1 MKNTLF
7 LKKKWRKNPLFHCV
21 FCDFS
26 RFLRNRKKFTST
38 NFLGIFKGGACK
50 YMGRSWADH
59 GRSWA
64 DHGQIMGDAGLWWVF
79 AAYGW
84 VLVGFRSLRLGFQI
98 SMLGF
103 STLRLGFQIA
113 KWQSKLAF
121 TPWKSNKSY
130 RKYSIV
136 WRSVQKFAPAIF
148 LFSQEK
154 CKKFCTCI
162 FFFEI
167 WISQKFRKS
176 WPPHAIKFLMKK

>member
-1 MKNTLF
+1 MHFWELCLMKNTLF
-7 LKKKWRKNPLFHCV
+7 LKRKWRTNPLFHCV

-38 NFLGIFKGGACK
+38 NFLGIFKGGPCK

-64 DHGQIMGDAGLWWVF
+64 DHGQIMGDAGFWWVF

-103 STLRLGFQIA
+103 STLRLGFQI
-113 KWQSKLAF
+113 SMLGFTTLRLAF
-121 TPWKSNKSY
+121 GKKNCFFRLGFINKNQLGRAGSSFLRKRYINTIPSLLWKSKKNH
-130 RKYSIV
+130 
-136 WRSVQKFAPAIF
+136 
-148 LFSQEK
+148 LFG
-154 CKKFCTCI
+154 FY
-162 FFFEI
+162 
-167 WISQKFRKS
+167 
-176 WPPHAIKFLMKK
+176 

>member
-1 MKNTLF
+1 MHFWELCLMKNTLF

-38 NFLGIFKGGACK
+38 KFLGIFMGRPCK

-84 VLVGFRSLRLGFQI
+84 VF
-98 SMLGF
+98 GF
-103 STLRLGFQIA
+103 SDEHAGFYYLTA
-113 KWQSKLAF
+113 AFWKKKLF
-121 TPWKSNKSY
+121 
-130 RKYSIV
+130 
-136 WRSVQKFAPAIF
+136 
-148 LFSQEK
+148 FSAG
-154 CKKFCTCI
+154 F
-162 FFFEI
+162 
-167 WISQKFRKS
+167 S
-176 WPPHAIKFLMKK
+176 